1 MSAQPGCLMAKK
13 LRDRELITRIQDTL
27 TELGPMTLMELTL
40 SLKLPKAVVSSS
52 LQAMRKPKLKRL
64 PRPQLVYVQ
73 SWVRETEGSKRTY
86 PRAVFALGAKA
97 DAPRPQRMTS
107 TELGRRWRAKLSA
120 VQEVLH
126 YSSIFNLGRGPTFQ
140 GATMK
145 LYQTTVLH
153 SGLKFQEFSSSSD
166 AASKVRTRLKKNGM
180 PGPTTEEVDVP
191 TTRNELVVFLNK
203 RLAHPS
209 HIPPAV
215 AERLTETAGS

>member
-1 MSAQPGCLMAKK
+1 MAKQ
-13 LRDRELITRIQDTL
+13 LRDGEIIRRITKAIRAF
-27 TELGPMTLMELTL
+27 GPMTLAELSVET
-40 SLKLPKAVVSSS
+40 KVSIRMVDSS
-52 LQAMRKPKLKRL
+52 FRAMQKPNKVRG
-64 PRPQLVYVQ
+64 RIAFIRG
-73 SWVRETEGSKRTY
+73 WVRGTHHGMRDY
-86 PRAVFALGAKA
+86 CRPVVDLGDER
-97 DAPRPQRMTS
+97 DAPRPPPLTGTQRAQRMREKTR
-107 TELGRRWRAKLSA
+107 TKLEA
-120 VQEVLH
+120 LH
-126 YSSIFNLGRGPTFQ
+126 FNSIFNLGRGPTFQ